1 MPRPQVWKIVIAKQF
16 CHQNISQHVLN
27 LLIFD
32 LSCAAADVMKL
43 VFSYFITPTQ
53 ILFFFF
59 LWAQPWLYFTSCHH
73 QSNVSVL
80 TRCCDIQPGV
90 PTTAQISN
98 ITQSDKTPVTRPF
111 NSWSCF
117 QTPSPS
123 LLLRTECISWLDIV
137 AVALPYQVGCWM
149 GSLDHSGRG
158 IALVQAVT
166 ADCRHKVYWCRKIC
180 STANPTLRPG
190 NLLEQIC
197 SSAPLTSSC
206 AGFSFFSFSYLAS
219 ALAFSYSCV
228 LVL

>member
-1 MPRPQVWKIVIAKQF
+1 MEISYSLWIILRHFEIIDATTTSVKDRDCQTVLSSKYQSTRAKFADIYHNMNNTATVSMTLAVPQQMWWNSFFLTLSLPLKF
-16 CHQNISQHVLN
+16 CF
-27 LLIFD
+27 LL
-32 LSCAAADVMKL
+32 
-43 VFSYFITPTQ
+43 
-53 ILFFFF
+53 

-80 TRCCDIQPGV
+80 TRCRDIQPGV

-158 IALVQAVT
+158 IAL
-166 ADCRHKVYWCRKIC
+166 
-180 STANPTLRPG
+180 
-190 NLLEQIC
+190 
-197 SSAPLTSSC
+197 
-206 AGFSFFSFSYLAS
+206 SFKL
-219 ALAFSYSCV
+219 
-228 LVL
+228 